1 MARVIEGGGK
11 NVRLGCCH
19 LWMTPYHWVKGPL
32 HDHFRLCQS
41 CIDGQIIESPILMSG
56 FKAGPSTSAISDFKV
71 NIVVKMFSLLL
82 STLLERNYCRNV
94 IVHWYSLCSNFP
106 EINKENLLKLILCI
120 FRLSLVH

>member
-1 MARVIEGGGK
+1 MYVAMARVIEGGGK

-71 NIVVKMFSLLL
+71 NMVVKMFSLVL
-82 STLLERNYCRNV
+82 STLLERNFIRNL
-94 IVHWYSLCSNFP
+94 IVRWY
-106 EINKENLLKLILCI
+106 
-120 FRLSLVH
+120 